1 MIFKHGFMMK
11 KAFKTKVFALICGI
25 GACTPMIDSHGD
37 SPDPEK
43 LALLKLGETP
53 YTQVQ
58 ALLGTP
64 SSRTVFDKEYW
75 LYISSVQERT
85 AFFRPQETS
94 RRITVLKFDANGILQ
109 EIEEKD
115 MTDGISVSVSEEQT
129 KTSGHSVSLIE
140 QFIGNI
146 GRFEQKKRG
155 P

>member
-1 MIFKHGFMMK
+1 MN
-11 KAFKTKVFALICGI
+11 ASLKTKIFALICGL

-43 LALLKLGETP
+43 LALLKIGETP
-53 YTQVQ
+53 YTQVR
-58 ALLGTP
+58 AVLGTP
-64 SSRTVFDKEYW
+64 SAKTVFDKEYW

-85 AFFRPQETS
+85 AFFQPRETA
-94 RRITVLKFDANGILQ
+94 RRITVLKFDENGILQ
-109 EIEEKD
+109 GIEEKD
-115 MTDGISVSVSEEQT
+115 MADGISVAVSEEQT

-146 GRFEQKKRG
+146 GRFEQRRSG